1 MDHRKYCVYNQTC
14 ECFLSLGL
22 ILYPDATEVIGDH
35 TLSLQEEGWLMRPK
49 DHDAFVVSPSCDLI
63 YLDKSLRAIQVVES
77 FPTLRAARWRDGAAS
92 VLALP
97 IHTIYSSQTH
107 AGHQLIISDAEEM
120 ELQLRSIS
128 NLHAPMAGS
137 KNLLA
142 AEPSRSTDLEIAK

>member
-1 MDHRKYCVYNQTC
+1 MKQRKYCVYNQTC

-22 ILYPDATEVIGDH
+22 MLYTYATEIIGEH
-35 TLSLQEEGWLMRPK
+35 TLSLEEESWLIRSK
-49 DHDAFVVSPSCDLI
+49 DHDAFVVSPSCDLV

-77 FPTLRAARWRDGAAS
+77 FPTLRTARWRDGAAS

-107 AGHQLIISDAEEM
+107 AGHQLIISGAEEM

-128 NLHAPMAGS
+128 NVNAPMECGACA
-137 KNLLA
+137 LE
-142 AEPSRSTDLEIAK
+142 AEPSRSVDLEIAK